1 MNINSD
7 NLQLLYSFF
16 TDLNDKYQKKVIEYV
31 IRMGFEQKAE
41 EALLSEGGKASDYLF
56 AEKLKTKN
64 ADYIKRANDF
74 AKTLYQLDKEGLA
87 QLMFVMENLSPGSF
101 TKQDEISITINSK
114 KIPQKDVFD
123 KNFPDLDYSVIRDK
137 ADKNFTRATEETS
150 QKKNRI

>member
-41 EALLSEGGKASDYLF
+41 EALLADGEKASDYLF

-87 QLMFVMENLSPGSF
+87 QLMFVMENLSPGAF
-101 TKQDEISITINSK
+101 TKQDDISITINSK

-123 KNFPDLDYSVIRDK
+123 KNFPDLDYSEIRDK
-137 ADKNFTRATEETS
+137 ADLNFTKAT
-150 QKKNRI
+150 KKPARK